1 VKEKMAADV
10 EIDKDYAFF
19 LNTDLSE
26 YSGKWIATVNG
37 EIVASGNRAD
47 EVMKEAER
55 KHPNALISLSKVPT
69 EELLIL

>member
-1 VKEKMAADV
+1 MVADV
-10 EIDKDYAFF
+10 EIDKDYEFF
-19 LNTDLSE
+19 LNIDLSE

-47 EVMKEAER
+47 EVMREAES
-55 KHPNALISLSKVPT
+55 KHPNELISLSKVPT